1 MESPRPPRPTD
12 PLGSSSFNPAPLSGE
27 RFSVQDV
34 ERQVRSNS
42 RRREHTTSRSR
53 REQRAEIS
61 GPDRYIWFGVALVA
75 GVYLAFLGWHVIK
88 PGGAP
93 APSPAPEKPVA
104 AATVADPAPEIAS
117 ATVPEASPVESVSA
131 PEPDLLKLEETVATL
146 KRARL
151 LHEEAVRLV
160 REKRLGTAEEKFAE
174 AAGLMPGN
182 FALLL
187 DWSNTLRE
195 QNRWG
200 AARDQ
205 LLKAVA
211 IDPSSVPARVALAQ
225 CCFQLRQFPDALAM
239 AKWVL
244 ETETYSE
251 AAHQIA
257 ADVYFGMEQ
266 HTDAIRHLQK
276 LVALNSNNRIA
287 ANNLGAAYLRLGQ
300 NVQAIRTFENVIRDE
315 PGNSQAYYYL
325 ALAFLQKNEP
335 ELSVD
340 VLIRASGQFGREY
353 VLAWTRGP
361 EFQPLASLE
370 SFAAQFNPPVV
381 PVLVT
386 PDPPVAPVAP

>member
-1 MESPRPPRPTD
+1 MESPRPPRPND
-12 PLGSSSFNPAPLSGE
+12 PLGSSPFPPSAVSGE
-27 RFSVQDV
+27 RFSLQDV

-75 GVYLAFLGWHVIK
+75 GLYLAFLGWHVVK
-88 PGGAP
+88 PGGTPPPAP
-93 APSPAPEKPVA
+93 APEEPVA
-104 AATVADPAPEIAS
+104 AAPVAEPTPELAVVAEPEAPLEESAPAAPE
-117 ATVPEASPVESVSA
+117 
-131 PEPDLLKLEETVATL
+131 LLKLEETVATL
-146 KRARL
+146 KRARS
-151 LHEEAVRLV
+151 LHDEANRLV
-160 REKRLGTAEEKFAE
+160 REKNVGAAE
-174 AAGLMPGN
+174 AKFREAVALMPGN
-182 FALLL
+182 YALLF
-187 DWSNTLRE
+187 DWSKALLD
-195 QNRWG
+195 QNRWSS
-200 AARDQ
+200 ARDQ

-211 IDPSSVPARVALAQ
+211 IDPSSVPARIALGQ
-225 CCFQLRQFPDALAM
+225 CCFHLRLYPDALAM

-251 AAHQIA
+251 PAHQIA
-257 ADVYFGMEQ
+257 ADVYFGLEQ
-266 HTDAIRHLQK
+266 YSDAIRHLQK

-300 NVQAIRTFENVIRDE
+300 NVQAIRTFEGVIRDE

-340 VLIRASGQFGREY
+340 VLIRASTQFGREF
-353 VLAWTRGP
+353 VLAWTRSP

-370 SFAAQFNPPVV
+370 SFAAQFGPPVAAA
-381 PVLVT
+381 PVT
-386 PDPPVAPVAP
+386 PAPPVAPDAP